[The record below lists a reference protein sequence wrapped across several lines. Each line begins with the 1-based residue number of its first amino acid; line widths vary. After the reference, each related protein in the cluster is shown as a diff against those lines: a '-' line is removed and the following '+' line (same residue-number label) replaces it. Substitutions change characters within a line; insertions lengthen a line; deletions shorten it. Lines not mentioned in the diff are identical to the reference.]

1 MILYLET
8 SDLVKLYV
16 RESGSEKIMKLV
28 AEAEVVATSIVAY
41 AEARAAL
48 ARKYREKGIAEAD
61 YDLIK
66 RDLDNDWERLFVIK
80 LTDALVKSA
89 GNLAEKWGLRGF
101 DALHLSS
108 ALELRRSIPPPV
120 VFSSSDARLSE
131 SAKREGLE
139 AAR

>member
-16 RESGSEKIMKLV
+16 RESDSDKIFKLV
-28 AEAEVVATSIVAY
+28 TEAEAVATSIIAY
-41 AEARAAL
+41 VEARAAL
-48 ARKYREKGIAEAD
+48 ARKYREQGIAEAE
-61 YDLIK
+61 YKLVK
-66 RDLDNDWERLFVIK
+66 RDLDSDWERMFVIK

-89 GNLAEKWGLRGF
+89 ADLAEKWGLRGF

-108 ALELRRSIPPPV
+108 ALELRRSVRLPV

-139 AAR
+139 A